1 MDWIDIGI
9 YLSYLMIGVALVAA
23 IVMPLI
29 KSLDNPAGLLKSAL
43 GVVGL
48 LVLFAI
54 CYFMSDSTIH
64 AAFIE
69 KAQKMGVSTGT
80 YQLVGGSIVMIYV
93 VCIVAAAA
101 IVYGEIRSF
110 FFN

>member
-9 YLSYLMIGVALVAA
+9 YLSYIMIAVALLAA

-48 LVLFAI
+48 LVLFAL
-54 CYFMSDSTIH
+54 CYFLSDSSVH
-64 AAFIE
+64 AAFVD
-69 KAQKMGVSTGT
+69 KAQKMGVSTST

-93 VCIVAAAA
+93 TLVVTVVA
-101 IVYGEIRSF
+101 IVIGEFRSF
-110 FFN
+110 FN